1 MAKKDSYQSK
11 LEKEQKRKDSIR
23 AALSRINV
31 RLDEIRNKIDLSED
45 EVVTVAKSIERD
57 FLDSDLVEI
66 GYSGKAEIAQYIGSK
81 FRIEKYKSLSENDL
95 LFNSFLKQIYGGK
108 ENYFDFNESLNERR
122 VYNPN
127 TDFEADVSVITEENF
142 FKSSYISSNELILE
156 LIDGI
161 CTIDFMRVDG
171 LVGHIVGTLAEEYVP
186 QSYSDVR
193 FAAFGGLPGNRIL
206 VWNTLKSK
214 WSSFY
219 MSNLRRFVKDETSGI
234 Q

>member
-1 MAKKDSYQSK
+1 MAKDKYQLR
-11 LEKEQKRKDSIR
+11 LEKEQKRKELLR
-23 AALSRINV
+23 AAITKLNV
-31 RLDEIRNKIDLSED
+31 RLDEIRNKVDLSED
-45 EVVTVAKSIERD
+45 EVVNVAQSIERD

-66 GYSGKAEIAQYIGSK
+66 GYSGKAEIAEYIGSR
-81 FRIEKYKSLSENDL
+81 FRMEKYKFLSENDL
-95 LFNSFLKQIYGGK
+95 LFNSFLQQIYGGR
-108 ENYFDFNESLNERR
+108 ENYFDFNESLKEKR
-122 VYNPN
+122 VYNPA

-161 CTIDFMRVDG
+161 CTIDFLRVDG
-171 LVGHIVGTLAEEYVP
+171 LAGHIVGTLSEEYVP
-186 QSYSDVR
+186 QTYSDVR